1 MLAFVGGDAEH
12 TLDFVEPVDVFCV
25 TGICVFLE
33 FGQKLEVQVAKLDD
47 AASCVSVKKSDLPSW
62 IQENMKLLLTA
73 LRQA

>member
-12 TLDFVEPVDVFCV
+12 TLYFVEPVDVFCV

-33 FGQKLEVQVAKLDD
+33 FSQKLEVQVAELDD
-47 AASCVSVKKSDLPSW
+47 AASCVSVEKSGLSTED
-62 IQENMKLLLTA
+62 MKLLLTA